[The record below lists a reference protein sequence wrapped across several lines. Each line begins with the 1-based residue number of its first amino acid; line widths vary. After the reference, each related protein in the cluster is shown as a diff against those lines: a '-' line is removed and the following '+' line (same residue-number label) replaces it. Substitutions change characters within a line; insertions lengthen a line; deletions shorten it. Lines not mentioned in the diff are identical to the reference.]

1 MANQLTIFIGMAHD
15 DDKIVVCII
24 LFYLTTYQVQYMYH
38 CIYFYSCQDLFFFIF
53 KGSENMPDA
62 GRILPKRAKLHELKE
77 KLQSLTSCR
86 KMSPYERLRNNVLDT
101 LHKHFSLLLVCPLSR
116 PLHEIFFFNNLAAIK
131 DQIRAA
137 PRCSIQ
143 HALTQPGKFLNCP
156 CCQCDADAILPSM
169 PDICIVY
176 KLHLECGTLVN
187 LYDWL
192 QAFVTVISSNEN
204 GVGKRNS
211 KPSIELRARFIRAV
225 SELQFLGFIKSTQR
239 KTDHVTRLTW

>member
-1 MANQLTIFIGMAHD
+1 MLNSQADHR
-15 DDKIVVCII
+15 

-38 CIYFYSCQDLFFFIF
+38 CIYFYRCQDLFFFYF